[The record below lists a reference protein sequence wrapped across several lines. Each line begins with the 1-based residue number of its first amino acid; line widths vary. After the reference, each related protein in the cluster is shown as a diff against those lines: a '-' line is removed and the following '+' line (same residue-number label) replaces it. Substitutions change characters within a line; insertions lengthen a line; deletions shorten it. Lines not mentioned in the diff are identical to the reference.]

1 MSSIC
6 EQKRQ
11 HILYSIL
18 RVCYY
23 FELNMCIDDKTT
35 STTQQK
41 QTTKNAMK
49 RNIVEI
55 SDFMLQ
61 LDLFIKQHNNTIT
74 IIICYYLFRVYLL
87 LLLFYIF
94 YPLIHSATI

>member
-61 LDLFIKQHNNTIT
+61 LDLFIKQQQQYHHHHNM
-74 IIICYYLFRVYLL
+74 
-87 LLLFYIF
+87 LLFIQSVFIIAFILYI
-94 YPLIHSATI
+94 LSSHS